1 MLISWEWLAD
11 YVTLDAPIDQVV
23 DRWALSGL
31 NHESTE
37 WVEGVPVIDLE
48 VTSNR
53 ADCLGHIGIARE
65 AAVLYSQALKIPAV
79 DLPTSKQSVHELL
92 EVENL
97 FPEACPRYTARVI
110 RGVKIGP
117 SPEWFAKRLRTI
129 GIRPINNVVD
139 ATNYVMM
146 EYGQPLHAFDLNR
159 IASNRIVVRPATQ
172 KENFKAI
179 DHRSYVLDPQM
190 VVIGDSKSALALGGV
205 MGGSDSEVSETTVD
219 LLIEAAS
226 FEPMAIRRTARRLKL
241 HSPSSHRFERRIDP
255 QGLDFASQRCCQW
268 ILQFAGGQLL
278 DGWIDTHAE
287 PKLSS
292 KVLLRRSRIT
302 RVLGIEVPW
311 DRCQDILSRLGCSL
325 ETDQDTLVAV
335 PPSFRQDLTREIDL
349 IEEIARVHGYE
360 AIPEDAMVPMVASAA
375 RPKDT
380 MMHTV
385 RSIACASG
393 FSETLNPSLIGK
405 SPIDRISPWTLQD
418 PLGTSVPL
426 LEGASHLRRSL
437 IPSLIAARLHN
448 QSQSNRDVRLF
459 ETANVYLSHGDQP
472 RGDQPR
478 GDQPRGDQPRG
489 DQPRGDQLPKEQYNF
504 GCIAESEPR
513 LVRGVFEEMIDRVWG
528 HEGPVLEERMVDFDF
543 LDKGS
548 SIAWFLRG
556 TMIAWVG
563 SLSRSLAQSNKIDG
577 PVALGE
583 LDLDLLLASAR
594 SVPKLRT
601 LSPYPAIL
609 RDLNFIVDEGV
620 LWGQM
625 RATIEQAAGELCKEV
640 LFREIY
646 RVTKR
651 DGEGKKRVLLTLTI
665 QSDSET
671 LKGEQADAVV
681 SSVVSACEAQRG
693 AKLLAG

>member
-65 AAVLYSQALKIPAV
+65 AAVLYSLALKIPAV
-79 DLPTSKQSVHELL
+79 DLPTSKQSVHEVL

-146 EYGQPLHAFDLNR
+146 ECGQPLHAFDLNR
-159 IASNRIVVRPATQ
+159 IASNRVVVRPAAQ

-255 QGLDFASQRCCQW
+255 QGLDFASRRCCQW

-278 DGWIDTHAE
+278 DGWIDTGAE
-287 PKLSS
+287 PKVSS
-292 KVLLRRSRIT
+292 RIPLRRSRIT

-311 DRCQDILSRLGCSL
+311 ERCQDILSRLGCSL
-325 ETDQDTLVAV
+325 ETEQESLVAV

-405 SPIDRISPWTLQD
+405 AAIDRISPWTVQD

-459 ETANVYLSHGDQP
+459 ETANVYLSQTE
-472 RGDQPR
+472 QL
-478 GDQPRGDQPRG
+478 
-489 DQPRGDQLPKEQYNF
+489 RGDQLPKEQYNF

-513 LVRGVFEEMIDRVWG
+513 LVRGVFEEMIDRIWG
-528 HEGPVLEERMVDFDF
+528 QEGPELEERMVDFDF

-548 SIAWFLRG
+548 SIAWFLQG
-556 TMIAWVG
+556 SMIAWVG
-563 SLSRSLAQSNKIDG
+563 SLSRSLAQANKIDG

-620 LWGQM
+620 LWGQILS
-625 RATIEQAAGELCKEV
+625 TIEQSAGELFKEV
-640 LFREIY
+640 VFREIY
-646 RVTKR
+646 RDTKR
-651 DGEGKKRVLLTLTI
+651 DGQGKKRVLLTLTI

-681 SSVVSACEAQRG
+681 SRVVSACEAQRG

>member
-65 AAVLYSQALKIPAV
+65 AAVLYSLALKIPAV
-79 DLPTSKQSVHELL
+79 DLPTSKQSVHEVL
-92 EVENL
+92 EVENH

-146 EYGQPLHAFDLNR
+146 ECGQPLHAFDLNR

-287 PKLSS
+287 PKLPS
-292 KVLLRRSRIT
+292 KVPLRRSRIT

-325 ETDQDTLVAV
+325 ETDQDTLEVV

-459 ETANVYLSHGDQP
+459 ETANVYLSQ
-472 RGDQPR
+472 
-478 GDQPRGDQPRG
+478 G

-513 LVRGVFEEMIDRVWG
+513 LVRGVFEEVIDRVWG

-563 SLSRSLAQSNKIDG
+563 SLSRTLAQSSKIDG
-577 PVALGE
+577 PVSLGE

-625 RATIEQAAGELCKEV
+625 RATIEQSAGELCKEV

-646 RVTKR
+646 RDTKR
-651 DGEGKKRVLLTLTI
+651 DGDGKKRVLLTLTI

>member
-1 MLISWEWLAD
+1 
-11 YVTLDAPIDQVV
+11 
-23 DRWALSGL
+23 
-31 NHESTE
+31 
-37 WVEGVPVIDLE
+37 
-48 VTSNR
+48 
-53 ADCLGHIGIARE
+53 
-65 AAVLYSQALKIPAV
+65 
-79 DLPTSKQSVHELL
+79 
-92 EVENL
+92 
-97 FPEACPRYTARVI
+97 
-110 RGVKIGP
+110 
-117 SPEWFAKRLRTI
+117 
-129 GIRPINNVVD
+129 
-139 ATNYVMM
+139 
-146 EYGQPLHAFDLNR
+146 
-159 IASNRIVVRPATQ
+159 
-172 KENFKAI
+172 
-179 DHRSYVLDPQM
+179 
-190 VVIGDSKSALALGGV
+190 
-205 MGGSDSEVSETTVD
+205 
-219 LLIEAAS
+219 
-226 FEPMAIRRTARRLKL
+226 L

-292 KVLLRRSRIT
+292 KVPLRRSRIT

-325 ETDQDTLVAV
+325 ETEQDTLEAV

-459 ETANVYLSHGDQP
+459 ETANVYLSHGDQL
-472 RGDQPR
+472 Q
-478 GDQPRGDQPRG
+478 
-489 DQPRGDQLPKEQYNF
+489 GDQLPKEQYNF

-625 RATIEQAAGELCKEV
+625 RATIEQSAGELCKEV

-646 RVTKR
+646 RDTKR

-681 SSVVSACEAQRG
+681 SSVVCACEAQRG

>member
-65 AAVLYSQALKIPAV
+65 AAVLYSQALKIPSV
-79 DLPTSKQSVHELL
+79 DLPTSKQSVHEVL

-146 EYGQPLHAFDLNR
+146 ECGQPLHAFDLNR

-255 QGLDFASQRCCQW
+255 QGLDFASQRCCEW

-292 KVLLRRSRIT
+292 KVPLRRSRIT

-325 ETDQDTLVAV
+325 ETDQDTLEAV

-459 ETANVYLSHGDQP
+459 ETANVYLSHGDQL
-472 RGDQPR
+472 RGDQS
-478 GDQPRGDQPRG
+478 
-489 DQPRGDQLPKEQYNF
+489 RGDQLPKEQYNF

-646 RVTKR
+646 RDTKR

>member
-159 IASNRIVVRPATQ
+159 IASNRIVVRPAAQ
-172 KENFKAI
+172 KENFQAI

-292 KVLLRRSRIT
+292 KVPLRRSRIT

-405 SPIDRISPWTLQD
+405 SPIDRISPWTPQD

-478 GDQPRGDQPRG
+478 GDQ
-489 DQPRGDQLPKEQYNF
+489 LPKEQYNF
-504 GCIAESEPR
+504 GCIAESDPR

-528 HEGPVLEERMVDFDF
+528 QEGPVLEERMIDFDF

-620 LWGQM
+620 LWGQILW
-625 RATIEQAAGELCKEV
+625 TIEQSAGELCKEV
-640 LFREIY
+640 VFREIY
-646 RVTKR
+646 RDTKR

-681 SSVVSACEAQRG
+681 SRVVSACEAQRG